1 MQDEDLLAPKTY
13 RDTVST
19 VTQTGKRNWV
29 YASKPVAGK
38 FYNVRN
44 IVAAF
49 YLIIFFGMPFIKVND
64 MPFFM
69 INILEGKFIIFS
81 KIFWPQDF
89 FIFAIAMITF
99 IVSIVLFTVVFGRL
113 FCGWACPQTIFM
125 EFVFRKI
132 EWLIEGSPSQQ
143 KKRNEA
149 AWTTDKIIR
158 KTSKHIIF
166 FLLSFLIANTF
177 LSYVLGI
184 DELFKIIR
192 EPISEHINLL
202 LGLIGFTFLFYAVY
216 AYVREIVCTTI
227 CPYGRLQGVM
237 FDKDTMQITYDYKR
251 GEPRGKYKKEQERSL
266 GDCID
271 CKKCV
276 HVCPT
281 GIDIRNGLQMECVS
295 CSACI
300 DECNDVMEHLGFKKG
315 LIRYA
320 SENEIST
327 GSKFHFNGRMKAY
340 SVLLGVLIIVM
351 VVLVASRKTIDAS
364 VAKVKGQLYQEL
376 PGKKIGNLFT
386 AKIINKTN
394 HEIPVSIQS
403 VTAGGE
409 IKLVGASSINLKKDA
424 LNEITFFVIYPMAL
438 VNKRS
443 TPVKLALV
451 ANGQTIQE
459 IKTKFSGPFN

>member
-1 MQDEDLLAPKTY
+1 MQEADLLQPQTY

-19 VTQTGKRNWV
+19 VTKTGKRNWV
-29 YASKPVAGK
+29 YASKPVARK
-38 FYNVRN
+38 FYNARN

-49 YLIIFFGMPFIKVND
+49 YLIIFFGMPFIKVHG

-69 INILEGKFIIFS
+69 INIPAGKFIIFS

-132 EWLIEGSPSQQ
+132 EWWIEGSPAQQ

-149 AWTTDKIIR
+149 GWTGDKIAR
-158 KTSKHIIF
+158 KTFKHIIF
-166 FLLSFLIANTF
+166 FLFSFLIANTF
-177 LSYVLGI
+177 LSYILGV

-192 EPISEHINLL
+192 EPISEHISLL
-202 LGLIGFTFLFYAVY
+202 AGLIGFTFLFYAVY

-251 GEPRGKYKKEQERSL
+251 GEPRGKYKKEEAREL

-327 GSKFHFNGRMKAY
+327 GKKFHFNSRMKAY
-340 SVLLGVLIIVM
+340 SVLLGILIIVM
-351 VVLVASRKTIDAS
+351 VVLVVSRKTIDAS
-364 VAKVKGQLYQEL
+364 VARVQGQLYQEL
-376 PGKKIGNLFT
+376 PDKKISNLFT

-394 HEIPVSIQS
+394 HEILVNIQS
-403 VTAGGE
+403 VTPGGE
-409 IKLVGASSINLKKDA
+409 VKIIGASPIVLKKDA
-424 LNEITFFVIYPMAL
+424 LNEVTFFLIYPKEQ

-443 TPVKLALV
+443 TPVKLALITE
-451 ANGQTIQE
+451 GQIMQQ